1 MTRQT
6 LWMGAVTAVRV
17 LGALVHVFVAAR
29 VLGLEGYGALAIII
43 ASSTLIHGLI
53 AIPGGDTV
61 TTFVTRGIAEGR
73 REEAASILR
82 FTVAVSVGLSLI
94 AYAVIAVLAL
104 TATELL
110 KIDQAYA
117 GAIMLYGLAG
127 VLSATNSET
136 LAVLRLSDRVRVSLA
151 VAIADNLTRIGVFAV
166 VWFAGGGILMVVW
179 ATVAGNAVSFVGM
192 LVAALVFAPQAGMA
206 GLLRSS
212 SMRVPAD
219 VVRFHAGAYGR
230 TIIGALTQ
238 NVDTLLLAQ
247 FAATADVGLYR
258 AARQIMD
265 VTRRPFHLIRFG
277 VQPEL
282 SRQWYAG
289 EGAALRDTV
298 RRFTVYSVVLAIV
311 GYTGL
316 AIFREPVATL
326 VLGTGFA
333 DVAPLL
339 LILIPGAFVASAAV
353 LGGLPIAV
361 GRVWPLLASAATG
374 LAVLVVTIVW
384 LVPLLGSEG
393 AAWARTA
400 SSVATVLVLF
410 PFVAAILR
418 QSYRT

>member
-6 LWMGAVTAVRV
+6 LWMGAVTAVRI

-43 ASSTLIHGLI
+43 ASTTLIHGLI

-61 TTFVTRGIAEGR
+61 TTFVTRGIEEGR

-94 AYAVIAVLAL
+94 AYAVIGVVAL
-104 TATELL
+104 TATDLL
-110 KIDQAYA
+110 RIDHAYA
-117 GAIMLYGLAG
+117 GAIMLYGLVG

-151 VAIADNLTRIGVFAV
+151 VAIADNLTRIGVLAV

-192 LVAALVFAPQAGMA
+192 LVAALIFAPQAGMA

-238 NVDTLLLAQ
+238 NVDTLLVAQ

-265 VTRRPFHLIRFG
+265 MTRRPFHLIRLG

-289 EGAALRDTV
+289 QGAALRDTV

-353 LGGLPIAV
+353 LAGLPIAV

-374 LAVLVVTIVW
+374 LAVSVVTIVW

-418 QSYRT
+418 QSYQK